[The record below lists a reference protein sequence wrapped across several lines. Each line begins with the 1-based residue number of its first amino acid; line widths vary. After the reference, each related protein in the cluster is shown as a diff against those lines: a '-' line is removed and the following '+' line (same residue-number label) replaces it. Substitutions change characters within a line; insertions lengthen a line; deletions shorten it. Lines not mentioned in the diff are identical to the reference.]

1 MSNNPREIADGVL
14 FLRTMMVNLYMV
26 RTPGSWVLIDA
37 GLPGYHD
44 TIREA
49 AQQFVGGAPP
59 AAIILT
65 HGHFDHVG
73 SLEALLEDWPV
84 PVYAHR
90 LEAPY
95 LTGQSEYP
103 PPDPLVGRG
112 AMSLLSPLYPRGPI
126 DISAHLHE
134 LPEGATVPHLDG
146 WRLVYTPG
154 HSPGHVSL
162 FREHDR
168 TLIAGDAVTT
178 TKQESLLAVATQ
190 RRELHGPPAYFT
202 ADWQSAANSA
212 GHLSALEPE
221 LLATGHGE
229 PMSGQEMREALRQLA
244 ARFDDEQIPSM
255 GRYTTHP
262 AITDQHGIVSLP
274 PDPLPKLVAG
284 VAVAAA
290 VALAIS
296 LQRRSSGTPSRRS

>member
-1 MSNNPREIADGVL
+1 MTNNPREITDGVL
-14 FLRTMMVNLYMV
+14 FLRTMMANLYMV
-26 RTPGSWVLIDA
+26 RTPDSWVLIDA
-37 GLPGYHD
+37 GLPGYAA
-44 TIREA
+44 TIRAA
-49 AQQFVGGAPP
+49 AQQFVGSAPP

-103 PPDPLVGRG
+103 PPDPMVGGG
-112 AMSLLSPLYPRGPI
+112 AMSLLSRLYPRGPI
-126 DISAHLHE
+126 DIGPYLRE
-134 LPEGATVPHLDG
+134 LPEGGAVPHLDG
-146 WRLVYTPG
+146 WRCIFTPG

-162 FREHDR
+162 FRDRDR

-202 ADWQSAANSA
+202 ADWQAAADSV
-212 GHLSALEPE
+212 GHLSALQPE
-221 LLATGHGE
+221 LLATGHGD
-229 PMSGQEMREALRQLA
+229 PLGGAEMREGLRHLA
-244 ARFDDEQIPSM
+244 ARFEENEVPSV
-255 GRYTTHP
+255 GRYSARP
-262 AITDQHGIVSLP
+262 ALTDERGIVSLP

-284 VAVAAA
+284 VAIAGAMA
-290 VALAIS
+290 WAINM
-296 LQRRSSGTPSRRS
+296 RRRTGRDPYRGA